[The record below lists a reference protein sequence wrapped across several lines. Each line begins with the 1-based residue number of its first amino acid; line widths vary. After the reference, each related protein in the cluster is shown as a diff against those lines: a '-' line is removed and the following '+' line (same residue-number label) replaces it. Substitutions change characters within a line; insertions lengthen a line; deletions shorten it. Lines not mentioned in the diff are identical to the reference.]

1 MTLFNSGY
9 DQYMD
14 VDGNSVLNVVSNGSP
29 TNDEHYR
36 MVSLNVASNMVKS
49 NNNAGDTVGYVL
61 GGNGNVLDFG
71 GGVVGTV
78 LLTNLFKKYNLPSRH
93 SNYNCVVAQC
103 NYNKYLQP

>member
-1 MTLFNSGY
+1 
-9 DQYMD
+9 MD

-61 GGNGNVLDFG
+61 GGNGDVLDFVRG
-71 GGVVGTV
+71 SVGVLKLFEPTV
-78 LLTNLFKKYNLPSRH
+78 PFTDIVIKSPH